1 MTDSDLNPV
10 HEERQKQLNRYN
22 RLTIYLPLALMALV
36 IVAIVGTMMWLV
48 LAGDESGIANW
59 REFTS
64 ATADL
69 IIILTVLPMILIM
82 ALFPILAGVWI
93 WYTWENRYPVET
105 WLQGWFRKSDTFV
118 GTNSGRVNQV
128 AKSTANVSITYRA
141 SVTQIGRIAEQSF
154 SWLFPSAL
162 KTSEEES
169 NE

>member
-1 MTDSDLNPV
+1 MEDSDLNPA
-10 HEERQKQLNRYN
+10 HAARQQQLNRYN
-22 RLTIYLPLALMALV
+22 RLTIYFPLLIMAL
-36 IVAIVGTMMWLV
+36 IIIGIVGGMMWLV

-69 IIILTVLPMILIM
+69 IIILTVLPLILIM

-105 WLQGWFRKSDTFV
+105 WLQRWIRKSDTFI
-118 GTNSGRVNQV
+118 GTNSGRLGKV
-128 AKSTANVSITYRA
+128 AKTSADASITYRA
-141 SVTQIGRIAEQSF
+141 SVTRIGRIAEQSF
-154 SWLFPSAL
+154 SWLFPSAI
-162 KTSEEES
+162 KTTEEES